1 MVLYGY
7 TSTLFA
13 YCISRKSSSGLAAFS
28 ICAGYQVV
36 MFLVHTSVLSV
47 FWLTLTCPLALPYR
61 VSFDADL
68 REAIQDCWFS
78 HDHPCVNRNSY

>member
-36 MFLVHTSVLSV
+36 MFLVHTSVLCV
-47 FWLTLTCPLALPYR
+47 LVDLTCPLALPYR
-61 VSFDADL
+61 IPFDADL
-68 REAIQDCWFS
+68 RKAI
-78 HDHPCVNRNSY
+78 